1 MDHEIQTT
9 TISQL
14 VSLLL
19 VALNFSWR
27 YLLKTELQIP
37 LHLLTIDFQE
47 IFVDVEVL
55 KGFRPQDIRDF
66 GEI

>member
-9 TISQL
+9 TISLL

-19 VALNFSWR
+19 VALNFTWR
-27 YLLKTELQIP
+27 NLLKTELQIP

>member
-19 VALNFSWR
+19 VALSFTWR
-27 YLLKTELQIP
+27 YLLKTEVQIP
-37 LHLLTIDFQE
+37 LYLLTIDFQE
-47 IFVDVEVL
+47 VFVDVEVL
-55 KGFRPQDIRDF
+55 KGFRAQDIRDF
-66 GEI
+66 GEL

>member
-1 MDHEIQTT
+1 
-9 TISQL
+9 
-14 VSLLL
+14 
-19 VALNFSWR
+19 VALSFTWR
-27 YLLKTELQIP
+27 YLLKTEVQIP

>member
-9 TISQL
+9 TISLL
-14 VSLLL
+14 VRLLL
-19 VALNFSWR
+19 VALNFTWR
-27 YLLKTELQIP
+27 NLLKTELQIP